1 MPDGVKLGATI
12 YKPVARKSARVK
24 AIGPVALKA
33 DNARQ
38 ANGSKA
44 LSERFPVLLEVLP
57 YRKDESFQLGDY
69 PSYSYFARRGFIVVK
84 VDIRGTGSSAGV
96 CPDREYSD
104 IEFTDTEEVIR
115 QLAAMPGSNG
125 NVAMFGVSWSGFNS
139 IQLAM
144 RRPPE
149 LKAIL
154 AMHASD
160 DIFHDD
166 VHYTDGVMHLDTYH
180 LFINHE
186 TGLPRT
192 PDYKLDERYFAD
204 RFDRK
209 PWLFR
214 YMASQRDG
222 EFWASRSLSSD
233 YGAIDIPVY
242 IVGGLLDIYRDTVI
256 RMVENLRTPVKAD
269 IGPWGHYCPDDGVPG
284 PGYEWQEEAMD
295 FFSRYMSEE
304 GTANRSSKDQAS
316 TSLKGAVSGS
326 RKNYSRRR
334 LNPATTG
341 EDGKRMTIFVRDGHK
356 PDANQENTPGHW
368 RYVDWPIK
376 GTRWR
381 KFYPGQ
387 GKLTQKL
394 SAKGREKRELL
405 ASLPGSGTAAGALWA
420 DSTGDMRDD
429 DASALV
435 FDSAPVAEATVF
447 AGIPEVAL
455 KVTPQASKAFWSIR
469 LEDVAPDGT
478 VALVTGSLFN
488 GCHAS
493 GRLTPS
499 ELTPG
504 KTIEIAVKLHFS
516 TWTFQPG
523 HRIRLSISGAQFP
536 MAWPSAAVVRTVVHT
551 QSNAS
556 YLSLPVIP
564 TKARRKVP
572 FVCEKVAT
580 KLDNPDGGY
589 VDLADGKPDF
599 VKRIERDIAAG
610 VTRYVCQSRSVYD
623 IKRRQ
628 FTVETSNIYTTSD
641 TNPAN
646 SSYRGEMI
654 TTIVSATR
662 TIKLKTLIEVNSD
675 AENFNVSVTRDL
687 FENGK
692 RVRRKRWQEAIA
704 REHH

>member
-1 MPDGVKLGATI
+1 MYHFSVAHSWFTMSDGVKLGATI
-12 YKPVARKSARVK
+12 YTPKARKPVRKAAGRAARKPEQARR
-24 AIGPVALKA
+24 AP
-33 DNARQ
+33 
-38 ANGSKA
+38 SPT
-44 LSERFPVLLEVLP
+44 ERFPVLLEVLP

-69 PSYSYFARRGFIVVK
+69 PTYSYFARRGFMVVK
-84 VDIRGTGSSAGV
+84 VDIRGTGSSQGV

-115 QLAAMPGSNG
+115 QLAAMPNSNG

-144 RRPPE
+144 RRPQA

-160 DIFHDD
+160 DLFHDD

-180 LFINHE
+180 LYINHE

-192 PDYKLDERYFAD
+192 PAYKLDKRYFAD

-214 YMASQRDG
+214 YMATQRDG
-222 EFWASRSLSSD
+222 EFWASRSLATD
-233 YGAIDIPVY
+233 YSAIDIPVY
-242 IVGGLLDIYRDTVI
+242 IIGGLLDIYRDTVVRI
-256 RMVENLRTPVKAD
+256 VENLRSPVKAD

-284 PGYEWQEEAMD
+284 PGYEWQEDAMD
-295 FFSRYMSEE
+295 FFARYMSEDSKSSVSTNE
-304 GTANRSSKDQAS
+304 HRTASR
-316 TSLKGAVSGS
+316 TGS
-326 RKNYSRRR
+326 RYRR
-334 LNPATTG
+334 ATTG

-356 PDANQENTPGHW
+356 PDADQENTPGHW

-376 GTRWR
+376 GTSWR
-381 KFYPGQ
+381 KFYPGR
-387 GKLTQKL
+387 GKLTQRL
-394 SAKGREKRELL
+394 STSQKQKRELL
-405 ASLPGSGTAAGALWA
+405 VSKPGSGTAAGPLWA

-435 FDSAPVAEATVF
+435 FDSAPVKEATVF

-455 KVTPQASKAFWSIR
+455 KLTPQASKAVWSVR

-488 GCHAS
+488 GCHAT

-504 KTIEIAVKLHFS
+504 KTIEILVKLHFS

-523 HRIRLSISGAQFP
+523 HRIRLSVAGAQFP
-536 MAWPSAAVVRTVVHT
+536 MAWPSAQIVRTVVHT
-551 QSNAS
+551 NSNAS

-564 TKARRKVP
+564 TRDRRKVP
-572 FVCEKVAT
+572 FTCEKVAV
-580 KLDNPDGGY
+580 KLDNPDGNY
-589 VDLADGKPDF
+589 VDLADGKPDY
-599 VKRIERDIAAG
+599 VKRIERDIVTG
-610 VTRYVCQSRSVYD
+610 VTRYVSGSRSVYD

-628 FTVETSNIYTTSD
+628 FTVETSNVYTTSD

-646 SSYRGEMI
+646 SAYHGEMS

-662 TIKLKTLIEVNSD
+662 TIKLKTLIEVCSD

-687 FENGK
+687 FANGK
-692 RVRRKRWQEAIA
+692 RVRRKRWREAIP

>member
-12 YKPVARKSARVK
+12 YKPVARKSARKVDS
-24 AIGPVALKA
+24 AARKA
-33 DNARQ
+33 DNARH
-38 ANGSKA
+38 AHGSKA

-69 PSYSYFARRGFIVVK
+69 PTYSYFARRGFIVVK
-84 VDIRGTGSSAGV
+84 VDIRGTGSSQGV

-115 QLAAMPGSNG
+115 QLAAMPASNG

-144 RRPPE
+144 RRPPA

-192 PDYKLDERYFAD
+192 SDYKLDERYFAD

-214 YMASQRDG
+214 YMATQRDG
-222 EFWASRSLSSD
+222 EFWASRSLCTD

-242 IVGGLLDIYRDTVI
+242 IIGGLLDIYRDTVI
-256 RMVENLRTPVKAD
+256 RMVENLRAPVKAD

-295 FFSRYMSEE
+295 FFSRYMTGEQS
-304 GTANRSSKDQAS
+304 RSC
-316 TSLKGAVSGS
+316 
-326 RKNYSRRR
+326 SRRAIS
-334 LNPATTG
+334 PATTG

-356 PDANQENTPGHW
+356 PDVNQENTPGHW

-376 GTRWR
+376 GTSWR

-387 GKLTQKL
+387 GKLVQKL
-394 SAKGREKRELL
+394 SASQKKKRELL
-405 ASLPGSGTAAGALWA
+405 VSRASAGTAAGALWA

-435 FDSAPVAEATVF
+435 FDSAPVKEATVF
-447 AGIPEVAL
+447 AGIPEVRL
-455 KVTPQASKAFWSIR
+455 KVTPEASKAFWSIR

-504 KTIEIAVKLHFS
+504 KTIEFLVKLHFS

-523 HRIRLSISGAQFP
+523 HRIRLALSGAQFP
-536 MAWPSAAVVRTVVHT
+536 MAWPSAEVVRTVVHT
-551 QSNAS
+551 HSNAS

-599 VKRIERDIAAG
+599 VKRVERDIVAG
-610 VTRYVCQSRSVYD
+610 VTRYVCESRSVYD

-628 FTVETSNIYTTSD
+628 FTVETSNTYTTND
-641 TNPAN
+641 TNPAD
-646 SSYRGEMI
+646 SAYRGEMI

-675 AENFNVSVTRDL
+675 AENFHVSVTRDL
-687 FENGK
+687 SQDGK
-692 RVRRKRWQEAIA
+692 RVRRKRWQEAIR

>member
-12 YKPVARKSARVK
+12 YKPVAGKSVRKRD
-24 AIGPVALKA
+24 LKA
-33 DNARQ
+33 P
-38 ANGSKA
+38 
-44 LSERFPVLLEVLP
+44 SERFPVLLEVLP

-69 PSYSYFARRGFIVVK
+69 PTYSYFARRGFIVVK
-84 VDIRGTGSSAGV
+84 VDIRGTGSSQGV

-115 QLAAMPGSNG
+115 QLAAMSDSNG

-144 RRPPE
+144 RRPPA

-160 DIFHDD
+160 DLFHDD

-192 PDYKLDERYFAD
+192 PDYKLDSRYFAD

-222 EFWASRSLSSD
+222 EFWRSRSLCND

-242 IVGGLLDIYRDTVI
+242 IIAGLLDIYRDTAI
-256 RMVENLRTPVKAD
+256 RMVENLKTPVKAD

-295 FFSRYMSEE
+295 FFSRYMTGE
-304 GTANRSSKDQAS
+304 ASSKTGFSKAS
-316 TSLKGAVSGS
+316 GTGS
-326 RKNYSRRR
+326 RYRRR
-334 LNPATTG
+334 INPATTG
-341 EDGKRMTIFVRDGHK
+341 EDGRRMTIFVRDGHK
-356 PDANQENTPGHW
+356 PDVNQENTPGHW

-376 GTRWR
+376 GTSWR

-387 GKLTQKL
+387 GKLVEKL
-394 SAKGREKRELL
+394 SASSKEKRELL
-405 ASLPGSGTAAGALWA
+405 VSLPGAGTAAGALWA
-420 DSTGDMRDD
+420 DSTGDMRED

-435 FDSAPVAEATVF
+435 FDSAPVKEATVF
-447 AGIPEVAL
+447 AGIPEVHL
-455 KVTPQASKAFWSIR
+455 KLTPEASKAFWSIR

-493 GRLTPS
+493 GILTPG

-504 KTIEIAVKLHFS
+504 ETIEFLVNLHFS

-523 HRIRLSISGAQFP
+523 HRIRLALSGAQFP
-536 MAWPSAAVVRTVVHT
+536 MAWPSAEVVRTVVHT
-551 QSNAS
+551 HSNAS
-556 YLSLPVIP
+556 HLSLPVIP
-564 TKARRKVP
+564 TRARRKVP
-572 FVCEKVAT
+572 FTCETVAT
-580 KLDNPDGGY
+580 KLDNPDGNY

-599 VKRIERDIAAG
+599 VKRVERDIVAG
-610 VTRYVCQSRSVYD
+610 VTRYVCESRNLYD

-628 FTVETSNIYTTSD
+628 FTVETSNTYTTND
-641 TNPAN
+641 TTPAN

-654 TTIVSATR
+654 TTIVSAFR

-675 AENFNVSVTRDL
+675 KENFHVSVTRDL
-687 FENGK
+687 SADGK